1 MKSEKVNAYSRSEC
15 SMCIESLNDRQCNH
29 KLVSIRIGRR
39 HLIYSSHFMCIRT
52 HIPNIPGARTKRRKT
67 IWFFFR
73 IVFLPIPYLCL
84 CGRDDTLH
92 RNKNIRFYFPVKDL
106 MSPVSYLL
114 PISETPNT
122 RPMENWE
129 EPKLKQSIEKKKKRR
144 KRWTLFFKILSCCC
158 LDFVVKLEIGVD
170 RLLNLLS
177 FFTAAMIDMEVW
189 HNTYRILNCLV
200 QA

>member
-29 KLVSIRIGRR
+29 KLVSIWIGRR

-92 RNKNIRFYFPVKDL
+92 RKKNIRFYFPVKDL

-129 EPKLKQSIEKKKKRR
+129 EPKLKQSIEKKKEK
-144 KRWTLFFKILSCCC
+144 KEALNAFFQNFILLLSWFRGQVGNWCRS
-158 LDFVVKLEIGVD
+158 FVKLIELLHCGDD
-170 RLLNLLS
+170 RYGS
-177 FFTAAMIDMEVW
+177 MT
-189 HNTYRILNCLV
+189 
-200 QA
+200 